1 MMGNAERRR
10 PMAGSRLRSRVCRA
24 QTGLIAAAVAVAL
37 AGCGLAGSGRG
48 AVPSA
53 GHVRTDKAVTI
64 TDPRGIINAT
74 GLEADSKAKTI
85 KFNSGISGHMEPR
98 K

>member
-1 MMGNAERRR
+1 MTSEFLHVI
-10 PMAGSRLRSRVCRA
+10 PKEDRLV
-24 QTGLIAAAVAVAL
+24 
-37 AGCGLAGSGRG
+37 
-48 AVPSA
+48 
-53 GHVRTDKAVTI
+53 TDRAVTI

-85 KFNSGISGHMEPR
+85 KFNSGIRGHMEPR